1 MFKLFLGT
9 LLMATWSGK
18 FAALQ
23 VMPNITTIVMVTH
36 FLHDANYADR
46 IINMF
51 DGEIVSQVE
60 M

>member
-1 MFKLFLGT
+1 
-9 LLMATWSGK
+9 MATWSGK

-23 VMPNITTIVMVTH
+23 VMPNITTIVAMTH
-36 FLHDANYADR
+36 SLHDANYADC

>member
-1 MFKLFLGT
+1 
-9 LLMATWSGK
+9 MANRSGK

-23 VMPNITTIVMVTH
+23 VMPNITTIVAMTH
-36 FLHDANYADR
+36 SLHDANYADC

-60 M
+60 I